1 MNKFSSAINRI
12 KVFFHKPFFTDF
24 RTLFCVWML
33 IPIYAFYKNMKSGEP
48 ENTYHIFRYVY
59 IHATKGLTL
68 FGEYPGEY
76 VDENHYGPFFS
87 LFIAPLAV
95 LPVSIGY
102 FLWLLLIVFTLYV
115 AIRTSTFSRSVQI
128 FLLWFCANEMLTCTL
143 VAQFNGVI
151 AALLIFAFVAV
162 EKERDE
168 WATFALLLGTF
179 IKLCGIVALPFFFFS
194 KHKKKFIVS
203 FIAWSI
209 VLFVAPMLITS
220 PEYIIG
226 QYESWYHALQ
236 AKNETNIADR
246 LSANNISLL
255 GIVRRITLDTSY
267 SDLWFIVPAMIIAT
281 IGYFRVNQWQYL
293 PFRKTILANVLLIT
307 LLFSTGTENSSYM
320 MAGIAL
326 PIWYT
331 AAPWRRNNWDIALM
345 IFAFLFGSLSPT
357 DLYPKYIQNEI
368 IRPFALRALPV
379 ALIWFKLSYEL
390 IFKNYDTVQQTILL
404 RKREGIHA

>member
-1 MNKFSSAINRI
+1 MKKFLALPIWRDYRTLLVLYIILAVISAII
-12 KVFFHKPFFTDF
+12 KYDKSDNNFLIYKYVFWNVIEQKD
-24 RTLFCVWML
+24 L
-33 IPIYAFYKNMKSGEP
+33 
-48 ENTYHIFRYVY
+48 Y
-59 IHATKGLTL
+59 IHYPEK
-68 FGEYPGEY
+68 FG
-76 VDENHYGPFFS
+76 DLNHYGPFFS
-87 LFIAPLAV
+87 AVIAPFAV
-95 LPVSIGY
+95 IPKLLGLI
-102 FLWLLLIVFTLYV
+102 LWNVCLTLLMWV
-115 AIRTSTFSRSVQI
+115 AVRTSRFSKYEI
-128 FLLWFCANEMLTCTL
+128 LFMLWYGAHDLLTCL
-143 VAQFNGVI
+143 FMQQFNIAV
-151 AALLIFAFVAV
+151 AALILLAFTMT
-162 EKERDE
+162 ERKKEF
-168 WATFALLLGTF
+168 WAAFFICAGTF
-179 IKLCGIVALPFFFFS
+179 VKLLPIVGIVFFFFAS
-194 KHKKKFIVS
+194 NKRKFFLSIV
-203 FIAWSI
+203 FWSI
-209 VLFVAPMLITS
+209 VCFVLPMLYSS

-236 AKNETNIADR
+236 AKNETNIANR

-267 SDLWFIVPAMIIAT
+267 SDLWFIVPAMIIAA